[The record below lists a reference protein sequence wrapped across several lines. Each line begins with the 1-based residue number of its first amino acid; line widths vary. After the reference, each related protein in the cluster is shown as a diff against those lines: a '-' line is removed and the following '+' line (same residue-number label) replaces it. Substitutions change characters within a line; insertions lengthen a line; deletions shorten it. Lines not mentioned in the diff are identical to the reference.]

1 MKTSTNASWPA
12 RSASEIRNLE
22 SLPGANLKFEMWNLK
37 LPLLAGGV
45 HVPSKRFT
53 RLIKSGSKMGL
64 LGVDIRVFGVPK
76 WKSSLA

>member
-1 MKTSTNASWPA
+1 
-12 RSASEIRNLE
+12 
-22 SLPGANLKFEMWNLK
+22 MWNLK

-45 HVPSKRFT
+45 HVPSKWFT
-53 RLIKSGSKMGL
+53 RLIKSGSKMRL